1 MQRIIDEIIEKLKDA
16 LSPEIKAFYQGDP
29 IAPPAN
35 NLPCVYV
42 EGDSQ
47 EVSAGATGTDEIVH
61 AIGIGIII
69 DKRAELGKNPDENV
83 SHRKLIELVENRD
96 TAGLYKGNTIIGI
109 LRSNFTL
116 SNIVHNQ
123 ILRVEYGIRERGD
136 VITAEAR
143 VTARLSELV
152 VVSGRT

>member
-29 IAPPAN
+29 IAPPAI

-42 EGDSQ
+42 EGDS
-47 EVSAGATGTDEIVH
+47 EDISAGATGTDEIVH
-61 AIGIGIII
+61 TIGIGIIM
-69 DKRAELGKNPDENV
+69 DKRAEIGRAADENV
-83 SHRKLIELVENRD
+83 SHRKLIELVNDRD
-96 TAGLYKGNTIIGI
+96 ANGLYKSNTIVGI
-109 LRSNFTL
+109 LRTNFTL
-116 SNIVHNQ
+116 TNIINNQ
-123 ILRVEYGIRERGD
+123 LLRVEYGIRERGD

-143 VTARLSELV
+143 VTAKLSEMV